1 VQTNFFFFVLEAARL
16 ATDKAQPSTPSIGI
30 ARLTSAQKRE
40 RSALRKSPSR
50 AVKIVKRRHRPV
62 QRYTLKQ
69 AVLELQTELVTAS
82 QLKEIRY
89 NRSQSLQDNV
99 VEFTTKEITTALER
113 AAPNVF
119 GLLTGAYGKCARS
132 GRPIQEGEADD
143 ARTFAATH
151 LALLLKACNQRC
163 DRVSKMM
170 TLALMSKDTNKSV
183 RLRLFLSTVV
193 LTTSRLWNFC
203 IRSVLQ
209 MTAGLYWP
217 WRRNTPRRA
226 CKSCAIVYWPS
237 CWTISTFLFLWEG
250 LLECST

>member
-1 VQTNFFFFVLEAARL
+1 MSLERVFCPWTLLPRSLATVPLLLSVGNMILTPRLWKTRLRCKVRCVLSSIWCADEFFFFVLEAARL

-183 RLRLFLSTVV
+183 RLRLFLS
-193 LTTSRLWNFC
+193 
-203 IRSVLQ
+203 
-209 MTAGLYWP
+209 
-217 WRRNTPRRA
+217 
-226 CKSCAIVYWPS
+226 
-237 CWTISTFLFLWEG
+237 
-250 LLECST
+250 